1 MLNSQTLLS
10 QRVSFLYM
18 IYQSDHISKTPGV
31 KTHRFCTQ
39 LEKHASWKK
48 KRWIFRRS
56 ILYLPKRSSAEVTV
70 RSQVPMCSYHLLSY
84 LVPKDTNFY
93 SLGKVTCL
101 LQTRDIQFCHLGPFP
116 KPQTIKHNW
125 DNWRQVKCIQLTI
138 SPRTPWLPQQT
149 WRSWICFSKIAKKWM
164 RSCLELN
171 FLQKPTS

>member
-1 MLNSQTLLS
+1 
-10 QRVSFLYM
+10 M
-18 IYQSDHISKTPGV
+18 IYQSDHSSKTPGV

-48 KRWIFRRS
+48 NDEFFADPFYTFPSEVRQRS
-56 ILYLPKRSSAEVTV
+56 PWGPRSLCA
-70 RSQVPMCSYHLLSY
+70 LIIWLSY
-84 LVPKDTNFY
+84 LLPKDTNFY

>member
-18 IYQSDHISKTPGV
+18 IYQSDHLSKTPGV
-31 KTHRFCTQ
+31 KTHRFCTK

-48 KRWIFRRS
+48 NDEFFADPFYTFPSEVRQRS
-56 ILYLPKRSSAEVTV
+56 PWGPRSLCALIISCHILYQRT
-70 RSQVPMCSYHLLSY
+70 LSIVWGRWLASCRHY
-84 LVPKDTNFY
+84 RQL
-93 SLGKVTCL
+93 
-101 LQTRDIQFCHLGPFP
+101 CHLAFL

-125 DNWRQVKCIQLTI
+125 DNNWRQVKCIQLTI

-171 FLQKPTS
+171 FLQKPTG